1 MLMNRSHDA
10 YALCLLMLTAFACA
24 PRSNIPPP
32 TESSVT
38 TSGSAPY
45 AVTLYRSPCYA
56 RCPVY
61 EVSVTPDGV
70 VKYEGRDQVLR
81 HGTKTAR
88 IPQGRVDALIGELE
102 AAGYFK
108 FASRYR
114 PSERVCGRYVPDAP
128 TVITT
133 VKLGG
138 VTKRIE
144 HDHGCGS
151 SPMALK
157 VLESRIDEV
166 LGTGRWTGR

>member
-1 MLMNRSHDA
+1 
-10 YALCLLMLTAFACA
+10 
-24 PRSNIPPP
+24 
-32 TESSVT
+32 
-38 TSGSAPY
+38 
-45 AVTLYRSPCYA
+45 
-56 RCPVY
+56 VY

-70 VKYEGRDQVLR
+70 VKYEGRGQVLR
-81 HGTKTAR
+81 RGTETAM
-88 IPQGRVDALIGELE
+88 IPQARVDALIGELE

-133 VKLGG
+133 VALGG
-138 VTKRIE
+138 KTKRIE
-144 HDHGCGS
+144 HDHGCGG